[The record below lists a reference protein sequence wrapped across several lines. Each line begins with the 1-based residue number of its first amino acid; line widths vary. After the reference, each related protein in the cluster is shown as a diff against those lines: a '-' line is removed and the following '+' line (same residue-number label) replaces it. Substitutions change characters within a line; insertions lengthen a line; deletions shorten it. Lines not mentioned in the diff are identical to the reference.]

1 MSKPPFSHRHIPRES
16 TATDTVPARVAVP
29 FALSPD
35 KGREISEMA
44 ATTLFGLPHVLRLA
58 AHRILSNWFGYTALE
73 PTAIRQIAFS
83 PVLLPVWM
91 VDVVVKGKALLSDV
105 QVDLDGE
112 LLAERHQYGVDVA
125 QKHRNTTLL

>member
-1 MSKPPFSHRHIPRES
+1 
-16 TATDTVPARVAVP
+16 
-29 FALSPD
+29 
-35 KGREISEMA
+35 MA
-44 ATTLFGLPHVLRLA
+44 ATTLFGLQHVLRLA
-58 AHRILSNWFGYTALE
+58 AHRVLSSWFGYTALE

-112 LLAERHQYGVDVA
+112 LLDYFKASSSLP
-125 QKHRNTTLL
+125 KHPQLWPFRC

>member
-1 MSKPPFSHRHIPRES
+1 MSSHLSLAAVPLES
-16 TATDTVPARVAVP
+16 TTYLSCDRTSAVP

-35 KGREISEMA
+35 KGRDISEMA

-58 AHRILSNWFGYTALE
+58 AHRILSSWFGYTALE

-112 LLAERHQYGVDVA
+112 LLAPTETQYSLDVA
-125 QKHRNTTLL
+125 SSIV